1 VVLLDVSLCSVD
13 EELKEDVVELLL
25 VTLCSVLELDEDDN
39 DVDDEL
45 LLSELE
51 LEVKLINV
59 LELDDKLLLE
69 ELELVKLCSVELLLE
84 DDELVKLTSVDELL
98 EDEELVKLTSVD
110 ELLEDDELVKLTSV
124 DELLKDVELSD
135 VLLDVTDC
143 SVEDELKDV
152 DELEE
157 LLVL

>member
-1 VVLLDVSLCSVD
+1 MVLLDVSLCSVD

-69 ELELVKLCSVELLLE
+69 ELELVKLCSV
-84 DDELVKLTSVDELL
+84 
-98 EDEELVKLTSVD
+98 D

>member
-1 VVLLDVSLCSVD
+1 MVLLDVSLCSVD

-98 EDEELVKLTSVD
+98 
-110 ELLEDDELVKLTSV
+110 
-124 DELLKDVELSD
+124 KDVELSD